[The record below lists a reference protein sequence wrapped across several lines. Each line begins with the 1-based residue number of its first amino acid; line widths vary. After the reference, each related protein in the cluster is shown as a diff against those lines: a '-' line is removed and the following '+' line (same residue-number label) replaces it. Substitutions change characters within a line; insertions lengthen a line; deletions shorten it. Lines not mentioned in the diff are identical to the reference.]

1 MLINGQVNDANR
13 SNALKPT
20 HALLEFV
27 NKYLEDM
34 CRFGPTALHTTEEV
48 AAALQDSAASK
59 QDPSPPP
66 KID

>member
-1 MLINGQVNDANR
+1 MLINGQVKNANQ
-13 SNALKPT
+13 SSALKPV
-20 HALLEFV
+20 HALYEFV

-34 CRFGPTALHTTEEV
+34 CRFGPVTLHTTEEV
-48 AAALQDSAASK
+48 AAALQDAAAGK